1 MRPSAHAGRLHR
13 WMYAVMVVCTLASGA
28 QARKPEHALCD
39 TVGGPPAEPPYV
51 IVLAAMPSEL
61 APLVD
66 AAEIEDTVEV
76 DGRPY
81 YVGRLDGVR
90 VVLGLTL
97 IGMVNAETHAESVLA
112 AFEAAALLMSGVAG
126 SHHRIADVVIPTGW
140 VERDKKRLWRTNRA
154 LVALAGRAAA
164 TLAPLERCTP
174 VPPADPNAPLV
185 CMPHEPTVV
194 FEDRGESGDDFGGSA
209 LNCVPGGGDIFGCEL
224 PISSAAGALV
234 DGGLAAGASAQAAED
249 YPDAID
255 MESAA
260 VCRVA
265 AAHRVPFLVMRA
277 VSDGAGDPL
286 GDRGFPAQ
294 FFDYYRLAARNA
306 AAVTRAIVA
315 EIGSTVSGPDGERLC
330 RLLAKGR
337 WAKAAK
343 RLDAALAD

>member
-1 MRPSAHAGRLHR
+1 MPLVR
-13 WMYAVMVVCTLASGA
+13 WTHVAAIVCVLASGA
-28 QARKPEHALCD
+28 SARKPEHALCD
-39 TVGGPPAEPPYV
+39 TVGAPPAEPPYV
-51 IVLAAMPSEL
+51 VVLGAMPSEL
-61 APLVD
+61 APLVE
-66 AAEIEDTVEV
+66 AAEIEQSVEV

-90 VVLGLTL
+90 VVLGITL
-97 IGMVNAETHAESVLA
+97 IGMVNAETHAESLLG
-112 AFEAAALLMSGVAG
+112 AFDAAAVLMSGVAG

-140 VERDKKRLWRTNRA
+140 VERDKKRVWRTNRA
-154 LVALAGRAAA
+154 LVALARRAAA
-164 TLAPLERCTP
+164 GLAPLEQCTP
-174 VPPADPNAPLV
+174 VPPSDPGAPLV
-185 CMPHEPTVV
+185 CMPHEPAVV
-194 FEDRGESGDDFGGSA
+194 FEDRGESGDDFGGA
-209 LNCVPGGGDIFGCEL
+209 AFACVPGGGDIFGCEL
-224 PISSAAGALV
+224 PVSSPAGALV
-234 DGGLAAGASAQAAED
+234 DRGYAAGAAAEAAAD

-260 VCRVA
+260 VGRVA
-265 AAHRVPFLVMRA
+265 VKRRVPFLVMRA

-315 EIGSTVSGPDGERLC
+315 EIGRTPSGADGERVC

-343 RLDAALAD
+343 RLDAVSVE